1 MSEQNEFEQLD
12 CSAVI
17 ADVWLMLDNECDER
31 TRARLKQHMED
42 CGSCFEAYGIE
53 AKVKSLLARKCGG
66 EHAPDSLRQRL
77 RIQLSQTTII
87 TRVDPGQ

>member
-1 MSEQNEFEQLD
+1 MSEQNEFERLD

-31 TRARLKQHMED
+31 TRARLQQHMED

-53 AKVKSLLARKCGG
+53 AKVKSLLSRKCGG
-66 EHAPDSLRQRL
+66 EHAPEGLRQRL
-77 RIQLSQTTII
+77 RIQLSQTTIV
-87 TRVDPGQ
+87 TRIDPAQ

>member
-17 ADVWLMLDNECDER
+17 ADVWLMLDNECDDR
-31 TRARLKQHMED
+31 TRARLQRHMED

-87 TRVDPGQ
+87 TRVDPGL